1 MRWIALL
8 FFLAFGGAYLLN
20 RRRGKKRREQSLE
33 YRFAFSTDEVFHG
46 EYLYLDQVVVN
57 TSEHTVPF
65 LKLETLMP
73 EGLKIVL
80 NPSTEAG
87 KKTGAVHSAESV
99 WMLPP
104 HSQVS
109 RRWRIL
115 AEKRGIYPAERVEMH
130 AVANDALG
138 SGEFSLR
145 LQPQADGC
153 GILAVLPRAAEWVTQ
168 IALSSAF
175 SGERTEPRGLIRDP
189 MMICGIR
196 EYEGSD
202 PLNTV
207 DWKQSAK
214 LGRMVVRKT
223 EAIQNDRYNIV
234 LNMQSTLIEPD
245 PQTLSSPH
253 YIEECI
259 TICASLLDSAVR
271 RNIPVRL
278 IANTE
283 PEGLPGGALHESG
296 SGPHIFC
303 SEEYRSGDSVIEA
316 YRLLSRLPLRM
327 SIPVEALEDDIS
339 AYPEQYARDGNLVFV
354 TTFLDERMLLF
365 YRRMRERGI
374 RVIFFVVTAYQN
386 AVGLPSDMDV
396 HFRMSR
402 WIGGVGY
409 GW

>member
-1 MRWIALL
+1 MNWIALL
-8 FFLAFGGAYLLN
+8 FFLSFGGAYLLT
-20 RRRGKKRREQSLE
+20 RRRYKKRLEQSLK
-33 YRFAFSTDEVFHG
+33 YRFAFSTDEVFNG

-87 KKTGAVHSAESV
+87 KKAGTVHSAESV
-99 WMLPP
+99 WMLPA

-115 AEKRGIYPAERVEMH
+115 AEKRGVYPAERVEMH
-130 AVANDALG
+130 TVANDALG

-145 LQPQADGC
+145 LQPQANGNGC
-153 GILAVLPRAAEWVTQ
+153 LTVLPCAAEWVTQ

-175 SGERTEPRGLIRDP
+175 SGDRTEPRGLIRDP

-196 EYEGSD
+196 EYEGND

-223 EAIQNDRYNIV
+223 EAIQNDSYNIV

-245 PQTLSSPH
+245 PPNLTSPQ

-259 TICASLLDSAVR
+259 TICASLLDSALR

-278 IANTE
+278 IANTD
-283 PEGLPGGALHESG
+283 PEGLGGDALHG
-296 SGPHIFC
+296 DGNGPKIFC
-303 SEEYRSGDSVIEA
+303 STEYRGGDSVIEA
-316 YRLLSRLPLRM
+316 YRQLSRLPLRM
-327 SIPVEALEDDIS
+327 SLPVEALEEDIMS
-339 AYPEQYARDGNLVFV
+339 YPECYVRNGNLVFV
-354 TTFLDERMLLF
+354 TTFLDERMMQF
-365 YRRMRERGI
+365 YRRMRESGI

-386 AVGLPSDMDV
+386 AINLPPDMDV

-402 WIGGVGY
+402 WTGGVGY